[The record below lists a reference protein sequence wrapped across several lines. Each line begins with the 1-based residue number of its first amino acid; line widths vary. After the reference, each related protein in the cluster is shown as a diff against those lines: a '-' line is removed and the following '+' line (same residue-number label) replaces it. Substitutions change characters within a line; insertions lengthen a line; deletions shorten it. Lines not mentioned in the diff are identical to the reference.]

1 MARAFRRRGSGD
13 DVRFVAQLD
22 ADEREI
28 VASIMEQVRG
38 LLEPPV
44 APDHGDDEFAGIV
57 AGLGIGRSD
66 PFADR
71 DEDAAPPVP
80 DGAPEPRDPALD
92 RLLPTANREDEQ
104 AAAEFR
110 RLTEPG
116 LRHRKALAIDT
127 AVAALTGDDAVRLD
141 ESGARTF
148 LTALT
153 DVRLVLG
160 ERLQLRT
167 DDDIERLEE
176 LARSLDPEDPVVHA
190 VALYDFLTWLQE
202 TLASAL
208 LED

>member
-1 MARAFRRRGSGD
+1 MARAFRRRGSGR

-38 LLEPPV
+38 LLEPPE

-71 DEDAAPPVP
+71 DADASAPVP

-141 ESGARTF
+141 EPGARSF

-208 LED
+208 LGD